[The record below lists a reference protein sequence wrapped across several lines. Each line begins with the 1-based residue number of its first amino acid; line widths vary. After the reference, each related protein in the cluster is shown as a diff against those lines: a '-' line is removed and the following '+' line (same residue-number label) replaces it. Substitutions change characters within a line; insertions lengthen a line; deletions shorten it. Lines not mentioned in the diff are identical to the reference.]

1 MKAIEKLKNGEMKP
15 YKNPETVTI
24 RTEYMERMEPALG
37 LVADRTTERTGTDI
51 EKVFLNF

>member
-1 MKAIEKLKNGEMKP
+1 MKP

-24 RTEYMERMEPALG
+24 RTEYMERMEPTLG